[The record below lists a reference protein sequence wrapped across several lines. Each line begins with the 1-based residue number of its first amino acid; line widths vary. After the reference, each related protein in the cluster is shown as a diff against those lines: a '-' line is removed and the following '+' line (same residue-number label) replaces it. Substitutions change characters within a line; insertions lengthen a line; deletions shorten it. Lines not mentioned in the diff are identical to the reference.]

1 MIWPSPRVEQ
11 ALVERDLFLAWLP
24 VGRSLI
30 NLMGLESDP
39 RWPVFI
45 EKVKAAVEAGAGAT
59 I

>member
-1 MIWPSPRVEQ
+1 MAFAALEQ
-11 ALVERDLFLAWLP
+11 ALIEREPFLAWCP
-24 VGRSLI
+24 VRRNHMELVS
-30 NLMGLESDP
+30 LESDP